1 MGLVPRPHLAW
12 AAMSIRP
19 APSRSVR
26 ISLPNSPMLFPAPVI
41 SMAKVPWRETERAYS
56 RTGTVVNRLTAKKP
70 LSALRAGCWR
80 LPRPDAYSMPHSKA
94 DTTTL
99 TAKRAQPN
107 WEKKRTT
114 DRTQERSNS
123 STPMFPIWA
132 KKAPR
137 KPTIWL

>member
-1 MGLVPRPHLAW
+1 
-12 AAMSIRP
+12 
-19 APSRSVR
+19 
-26 ISLPNSPMLFPAPVI
+26 
-41 SMAKVPWRETERAYS
+41 
-56 RTGTVVNRLTAKKP
+56 
-70 LSALRAGCWR
+70 
-80 LPRPDAYSMPHSKA
+80 MPHSKA

-99 TAKRAQPN
+99 TAKRAKPS

>member
-12 AAMSIRP
+12 AAISVRP
-19 APSRSVR
+19 APLKACEDF
-26 ISLPNSPMLFPAPVI
+26 IAQLPMLFHPVI
-41 SMAKVPWRETERAYS
+41 SMAKKVPWRRQRAYS
-56 RTGTVVNRLTAKKP
+56 RTGTVVNRLSCKE
-70 LSALRAGCWR
+70 ALEGVEGGLLEIAPARCVLNAALKGR
-80 LPRPDAYSMPHSKA
+80 YHHA
-94 DTTTL
+94 DG
-99 TAKRAQPN
+99 KEGPAQLG
-107 WEKKRTT
+107 EKRTT